1 MLLRRVLMRQT
12 EAEAA
17 NIVEIERINDL
28 WAYVLPDNKLVTG
41 SSYGN
46 KKCFVNSK
54 ATGAIESLFSLDLG
68 RNVIGS
74 TLIRYY
80 EAESGVLLEQTGVG
94 DFVIHPAYQKRKF
107 KIAQGLRISEIF
119 YVPNAPADGFDQ
131 CPAAYLGLKIANK
144 TSDVQRISVVA
155 YADLRPTYLATTPDV
170 EVRFCYKN
178 KAIIASNQSNT
189 RWARFVG
196 TTGKNAICSY
206 TSDISSVTDNFNIT
220 PSSRQS
226 CEQYVGVSFPAEDRC
241 SVQYLPLANESAPT
255 DAMVKNAEDRAV
267 IGRIQVDVEVPAD
280 GEEQFT
286 FIVGFSPTGER
297 DAIRTFELL
306 ENYEKAYDQTI
317 RHFVS
322 EVGNSVVMTPDQV
335 INRGV
340 QWAKANMARVKA
352 YYPKGW
358 GFTNDPGMSSNIVA
372 RDTAWFSFGCD
383 YVAPEFSKEAL
394 RAFKRLQSADGLI
407 PEYYNG
413 VTGEVDDYQLNI
425 NDDTPL
431 YILAVAHTFQ
441 ITDDRAF
448 LEEMYPSVEKAAN
461 YIISQKDERG
471 LIFCRSNGVGVYG
484 ICGWRNIIPNYT
496 INGAVTEVN
505 AESFAALRATAL
517 LADLMGNDEK
527 AAYFRAEAKKLKA
540 AINRHLINPKTGYY
554 YLNIDS
560 DGNEHPDITCDQ
572 IFPVIFN
579 VATPAT
585 SHLIID
591 RLNRPDFLTT
601 AGVRTVPRTALN
613 YHPER
618 GWGLTGGVWPDVAF
632 MFAYSCSTHQP
643 DVMVNIMCG
652 TFRQYELDPTN
663 QNTVPGQF
671 SEWYHGESLVNNGMK
686 LSPWFPPKYL
696 WTAVE
701 GVCGVGLYRGLHIN
715 PNLPLRWKWV
725 SLSRM
730 PYHGAEVTYFACWL
744 KGRLNVFANYP
755 FVTSLKNA
763 RTEFDEDISA
773 LIHERLEEIQLVA
786 LATPTHVIICVG
798 NMSASSTS
806 FTFSVSEIT
815 EFYLKPGR
823 YRIRVFHSEIDDWY
837 DQGVRE
843 STNIRG
849 FSVGLEVGG
858 FKLVELTAQ
867 VI

>member
-1 MLLRRVLMRQT
+1 MRQS

-17 NIVEIERINDL
+17 NIVQIERINNL
-28 WAYVLPDNKLVTG
+28 WAYVLPDDKLVTG

-46 KKCFVNSK
+46 KRCFANSK
-54 ATGAIESLFSLDLG
+54 ATGAIENLFSTDLG

-74 TLIRYY
+74 TLVRYY
-80 EAESGVLLEQTGVG
+80 DAESGVLLEQAGTG
-94 DFVIHPAYQKRKF
+94 DFVIHPAYQKHKF
-107 KIAQGLRISEIF
+107 RLARGLRISEIF
-119 YVPNAPADGFDQ
+119 YVPNAPQDNLDT

-144 TSDVQRISVVA
+144 TSHIQRISVVA
-155 YADLRPTYLATTPDV
+155 YSDLRPTYLATTADV
-170 EVRFCYKN
+170 EARYTYEN
-178 KAIIASNQSNT
+178 KAIIASNRSNEHWT
-189 RWARFVG
+189 RFFG
-196 TTGKNAICSY
+196 TTAKNAICSY
-206 TSDISSVTDNFNIT
+206 TTDISAVTDNFNIT
-220 PSSRQS
+220 PSLRPF
-226 CEQYVGVSFPAEDRC
+226 CEQYVGIDFSAERC
-241 SVQYLPLANESAPT
+241 SVQYVPLANELSTADSA
-255 DAMVKNAEDRAV
+255 AESAEDRAI
-267 IGRIQVDVEVPAD
+267 IGRIQVDIEVPVD

-286 FIVGFSPTGER
+286 FIIGFSPTSDA

-306 ENYEKAYDQTI
+306 EDYEKAYELTI
-317 RHFVS
+317 SHFVHEAS
-322 EVGNSVVMTPDQV
+322 NSVVMTPDQV

-352 YYPKGW
+352 QYPQGW

-383 YVAPEFSKEAL
+383 YVAPEFSKQAL
-394 RAFKRLQSADGLI
+394 RVFKRLQSADGLI
-407 PEYYNG
+407 AEYYNG
-413 VTGEVDDYQLNI
+413 VTGDVDDYMLNV

-431 YILAVAHTFQ
+431 YILAVVHTFQ

-448 LEEMYPSVEKAAN
+448 LEEMYPSVEKAAD

-484 ICGWRNIIPNYT
+484 ICGWRNIIPNYA

-505 AESFAALRATAL
+505 AECFAALRATAL
-517 LADLMGNDEK
+517 LADLMESDER
-527 AAYFRAEAKKLKA
+527 AAYFRAEAKKLKN
-540 AINRHLINPKTGYY
+540 AINEHLINPKSGFY
-554 YLNIDS
+554 YLNVDAS
-560 DGNEHPDITCDQ
+560 GNEHPDVTCDL
-572 IFPVIFN
+572 IFPVIFD

-601 AGVRTVPRTALN
+601 AGLRTVPRTALN

-643 DVMVNIMCG
+643 DVMVNIMRG

-715 PNLPLRWKWV
+715 PNIPLRWKWV
-725 SLSRM
+725 SLSNM
-730 PYHGAEVTYFACWL
+730 PYHDGTVTYFACWVN
-744 KGRLNVFANYP
+744 GRLNIFANYP
-755 FVTSLKNA
+755 FTTNLKNA
-763 RTEFDEDISA
+763 RVELDDDVTAF
-773 LIHERLEEIQLVA
+773 IHEKLEEIHLVA
-786 LATPTHVIICVG
+786 LATPTHVVICVG
-798 NMSASSTS
+798 NMAASSTS

-815 EFYLKPGR
+815 ETYVKPGR

-843 STNIRG
+843 NTNIRG

-858 FKLVELTAQ
+858 FKLIELTAQ
-867 VI
+867 VT